1 MLEVFLGLGWAGFC
15 MSSDPALCVRRSAQ
29 QSDGPWFCSAD
40 SLWIIRGQRPG
51 ALQIAPAMVSQCH
64 RSGSGL
70 RGERESATGVS
81 SYMAE
86 GLDGTGFSSSPCQTV
101 PHGGWGVGGWVER
114 VLFSQRQHHGISLR
128 LGFPKE
134 WLFD

>member
-1 MLEVFLGLGWAGFC
+1 MC
-15 MSSDPALCVRRSAQ
+15 KALRSAVRWAVVLLSR
-29 QSDGPWFCSAD
+29 QSVDDQGAEAQGP
-40 SLWIIRGQRPG
+40 
-51 ALQIAPAMVSQCH
+51 LQIAPAMVSQCH